1 MPKLSTKSM
10 KNKLEQY
17 LSIQNEIKCLEET
30 ASELKKELFSEEN
43 VGNLPYAFSCS
54 AGDFILQS
62 RTAPIPLTIGILQE
76 CGVDINMI
84 VPMAT
89 FSKTL
94 CKNIFGS
101 SFEKKL
107 AKSDTYREELENTEK
122 SYFYK
127 RA

>member
-1 MPKLSTKSM
+1 MAKLTAKVL
-10 KNKLEQY
+10 KKKLDHY
-17 LSIQNEIKCLEET
+17 LAVQNDIKMLEE
-30 ASELKKELFSEEN
+30 SIVDLKKELFSEEN
-43 VGNLPYAFSCS
+43 VGQLPETFSCD

-62 RTAPIPLTIGILQE
+62 RTAPIPITIGILQE
-76 CGVDINMI
+76 SGVDINMI

-89 FSKTL
+89 FSKTM

-101 SFEKKL
+101 SFEKKIG
-107 AKSDTYREELENTEK
+107 KSSTYRDELQNTQK

>member
-1 MPKLSTKSM
+1 MAKLTTKTM
-10 KNKLEQY
+10 KKKLDHY
-17 LSIQNEIKCLEET
+17 LAVQNDIKMLEESI
-30 ASELKKELFSEEN
+30 ADLKKELFSEEN
-43 VGNLPYAFSCS
+43 VGLLPETFSCG

-62 RTAPIPLTIGILQE
+62 RTAPIPITIGILQE
-76 CGVDINMI
+76 CGADINMI

-101 SFEKKL
+101 SFEKKVV
-107 AKSDTYREELENTEK
+107 KSSTYRDELQNTPK
-122 SYFYK
+122 AYFYK

>member
-1 MPKLSTKSM
+1 MAKLTTKM
-10 KNKLEQY
+10 MNKKLVQY
-17 LSIQNEIKCLEET
+17 LSIQSEIKTLEESI
-30 ASELKKELFSEEN
+30 ADLKKELFSEEN
-43 VGNLPYAFSCS
+43 VGNLPDTFSCDS
-54 AGDFILQS
+54 GDFILQS
-62 RTAPIPLTIGILQE
+62 RTAPIPITIGVLQE

-84 VPMAT
+84 IPMAT

-107 AKSDTYREELENTEK
+107 NKSATYENELENTAK
-122 SYFYK
+122 SFFYK

>member
-43 VGNLPYAFSCS
+43 VGNLPDAFSCS

-62 RTAPIPLTIGILQE
+62 RTAPIPVTIGILQE

-84 VPMAT
+84 IPMAT

-107 AKSDTYREELENTEK
+107 AKSDTYREELENTVK
-122 SYFYK
+122 AYFYK